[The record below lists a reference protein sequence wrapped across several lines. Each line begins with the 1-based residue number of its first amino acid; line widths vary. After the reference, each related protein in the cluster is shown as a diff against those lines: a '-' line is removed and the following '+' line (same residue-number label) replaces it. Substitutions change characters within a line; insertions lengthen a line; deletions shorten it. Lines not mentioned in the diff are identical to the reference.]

1 MDRTL
6 RARRTQCRVPRARLW
21 SIAMRW
27 HSTSDPRSGG
37 SGHRSLPDRACDGIT
52 GLTQEPEEM
61 VRNAPNRC
69 RNREPPVA
77 VRVEDRS
84 PLRMSLLVSDVAL
97 VPPVIAFIRRPQG
110 AVRHADQKSEE
121 HTSELQSQSHNSY

>member
-6 RARRTQCRVPRARLW
+6 RARRTQCRVPSAGLW

-27 HSTSDPRSGG
+27 HETSDPRSGG
-37 SGHRSLPDRACDGIT
+37 SGHRQLPDRACDGIT

-69 RNREPPVA
+69 RNLEPPVA

-84 PLRMSLLVSDVAL
+84 PLRMSLLVSDVSL
-97 VPPVIAFIRRPQG
+97 VPSVIPL
-110 AVRHADQKSEE
+110 VRSP
-121 HTSELQSQSHNSY
+121 

>member
-37 SGHRSLPDRACDGIT
+37 PGHRSLPDRACDDLT

-61 VRNAPNRC
+61 VRKAPNPC
-69 RNREPPVA
+69 RDLEPPVA
-77 VRVEDRS
+77 VRGEDRS
-84 PLRMSLLVSDVAL
+84 PPPMALLVSGVAL
-97 VPPVIAFIRRPQG
+97 VAPVI
-110 AVRHADQKSEE
+110 
-121 HTSELQSQSHNSY
+121 